1 MGNYDNVSDVLDSV
15 LFAVGDEYSN
25 VLSRTCSNER
35 ANETQISNNEKKFNI
50 YELKT

>member
-25 VLSRTCSNER
+25 VLCRTCSNER